1 MPLSRDESKRKKQ
14 LANLEKGK
22 FKKGGVGNPKGRPPK
37 HSPRKHF
44 RHGKSKRVGQ
54 HIKDSEQ
61 KRLKHKSKQRN
72 LNKRILQQF

>member
-37 HSPRKHF
+37 PKTCLLYTS
-44 RHGKSKRVGQ
+44 
-54 HIKDSEQ
+54 DAADE
-61 KRLKHKSKQRN
+61 
-72 LNKRILQQF
+72 